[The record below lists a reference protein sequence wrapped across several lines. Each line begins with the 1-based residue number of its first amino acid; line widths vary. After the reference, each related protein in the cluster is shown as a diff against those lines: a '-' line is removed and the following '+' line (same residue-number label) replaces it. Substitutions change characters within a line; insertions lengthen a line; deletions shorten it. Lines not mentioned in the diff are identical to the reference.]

1 MKLSFKRQNNF
12 NKRNIKT
19 RKSGKFFFKKKIN
32 ENNYRLSKRI
42 KYKTKVFRDNFI
54 RKFYIK
60 PIGLI
65 DLFVKIGFYK
75 DILLLKL
82 IFIIAP
88 LIVLLL
94 IDNAVIAIIIATID
108 IFCCALIFSTTYTNK
123 NEAIRKGKFDYD
135 LYKYIK
141 SRKETRAIL
150 IMTFVSI
157 ILTLI
162 GHLLMKDFLITIS
175 GIAVK

>member
-42 KYKTKVFRDNFI
+42 KYK